1 MDPLI
6 ERTLREAYGRLVAIL
21 AARSRD
27 IMAAEDALQ
36 DALMA
41 ALEQWPREGTPRD
54 PEAWLMTVAKRRLLD
69 GHRRNAL
76 TQEIVAN
83 WPMASAAQDHAV
95 TTPLS
100 DDRLE
105 LMLLCSHPAIDRA
118 MHAPLMLQTV
128 LGLNA
133 ERIAAAFLVS
143 PSTMSQRLVRAKQKV
158 RDAGIRFELPDP
170 SVLEERISSLLDAIY
185 AAYGTAWEDLAAA
198 GPGRY
203 LHQEATLLCKAV
215 LQRLPTHAEALGLLA
230 LMRYT
235 EARDHARRDADGA
248 YVPLSEQDVQRW
260 DRDILMEAEATLRK
274 AAAQGQLG
282 RYQLEA
288 AIQSAHVTAR
298 LTGRKDPEAIL
309 QLYEALV
316 QFAPS
321 IGALVAHAAAYAEV
335 YGAEA
340 GLQLLDQ
347 LEPERVRTYQ
357 AFHALRAELFLR
369 LQRFTEARIAYS
381 KAIGSSMDPA
391 VRQFLQRRLGTVP

>member
-1 MDPLI
+1 MDLLI
-6 ERTLREAYGRLVAIL
+6 ERTVREAYGRLVAIL
-21 AARSRD
+21 AARTRD

-36 DALMA
+36 DALVA
-41 ALEQWPREGTPRD
+41 ALDQWPRDGTPRD

-69 GHRRNAL
+69 GHRRHAL

-83 WPMASAAQDHAV
+83 WPAASASQEH
-95 TTPLS
+95 TLSTPFS

-105 LMLLCSHPAIDRA
+105 LMLLCSHRAIDRA

-170 SVLEERISSLLDAIY
+170 SVLEARISSLLDAIY

-260 DRDILMEAEATLRK
+260 DRDILMEAEAT
-274 AAAQGQLG
+274 
-282 RYQLEA
+282 
-288 AIQSAHVTAR
+288 
-298 LTGRKDPEAIL
+298 
-309 QLYEALV
+309 
-316 QFAPS
+316 
-321 IGALVAHAAAYAEV
+321 
-335 YGAEA
+335 
-340 GLQLLDQ
+340 
-347 LEPERVRTYQ
+347 
-357 AFHALRAELFLR
+357 
-369 LQRFTEARIAYS
+369 
-381 KAIGSSMDPA
+381 
-391 VRQFLQRRLGTVP
+391 